1 MSLIVGI
8 ILAIYIG
15 FLVFYKVEDLLRPS
29 IIFSLLMMSTYFL
42 STLRYSLLQE
52 TYPFWFTLLIL
63 SLILTFYF
71 GDKSA
76 SIFHKPIEKR
86 FINYSSVTMNI
97 LIFIMWCLIIL
108 SFSKMVQI
116 LGAPPAIS
124 KGNRAEYFVSG
135 WGTIVILQSSFFGL
149 LLYDKFNKNVTRKM
163 FWIYCSSIILIAV
176 LLSNKF
182 QIIYM
187 LILFL
192 ISYNTFKKKIKFKT
206 LLFSALSIIFLF
218 ILLYE
223 FVYKEMYGV
232 SMDTLY
238 SAYRMRIPG
247 NLKYLTQPYL
257 YVAFNYENLFHFINS
272 DTHYLYGLKTFGS
285 ILELIKLKG
294 IYSFQTISYLSEWK
308 NLLPVPSLT
317 TGTMFQDFVQD
328 GGILFA
334 YVMTFIC
341 GFCSRASYDSFKINK
356 NFGSFFLYAAT
367 TVAIFMSFF
376 SNVFTLKV
384 TIINVFAGFIFSMIL
399 KLNLVIGKGK

>member
-52 TYPFWFTLLIL
+52 PYPFWFTILIL

-76 SIFHKPIEKR
+76 SIFHKPIEKSMV
-86 FINYSSVTMNI
+86 NYSTVTMNI
-97 LIFIMWCLIIL
+97 LIFVMWFLLIF
-108 SFSKMVQI
+108 SFIKMVQI

-124 KGNRAEYFVSG
+124 KGNRVEYFVSG

-149 LLYDKFNKNVTRKM
+149 LLYDRFNKNATKKM
-163 FWIYCSSIILIAV
+163 FWVYCTSIVLIAV

-187 LILFL
+187 LVLFL
-192 ISYNTFKKKIKFKT
+192 ISYNSFKKKIKLKT

-223 FVYKEMYGV
+223 FVYKDMYGV

-257 YVAFNYENLFHFINS
+257 YVAFNFENLYHFIVS
-272 DTHYLYGLKTFGS
+272 DTHHLHGLKSFGS
-285 ILELIKLKG
+285 ILELFNLKG
-294 IYSFQTISYLSEWK
+294 IYSLQTLSYLSEWK
-308 NLLPVPSLT
+308 NLLPIPSMT

-328 GGILFA
+328 GGIPFA
-334 YVMTFIC
+334 YVMTYLC
-341 GFCSRASYDSFKINK
+341 GLGSRASYDSFKINK

-376 SNVFTLKV
+376 ANVFTLKV
-384 TIINVFAGFIFSMIL
+384 TVMNVIVALIFSMIL